1 MSNMNSLKSQCSTW
15 KSYCR
20 SVNLCFGTWWWRKN

>member
-15 KSYCR
+15 KS
-20 SVNLCFGTWWWRKN
+20 